1 MACLIPLRCG
11 SMMVHGTPPRPC
23 LGSSK
28 CLTALWCQNA
38 RGLRQSI
45 LSELKD
51 ITYSGQFGV
60 TNSQQPHGHQIG
72 GPPVGAKSVRLLQ
85 VVSMCGQ
92 RTRSPLACCNH
103 HKCQPGAGPA
113 SARTSSP
120 SYHATRSGHDVMAV
134 VFVDRLS
141 IALRPPPQLMML
153 KAQPSS
159 SLRACTALMAC
170 LQRLSLTGASVSLQ
184 PSIWSYASACSP
196 YRQ

>member
-1 MACLIPLRCG
+1 MKDGYAQDAWVMEAQRNGKPD
-11 SMMVHGTPPRPC
+11 TA
-23 LGSSK
+23 
-28 CLTALWCQNA
+28 ALWQHDGAWYTAKAMPGEQQVPHRLMVPDA

-51 ITYSGQFGV
+51 IPYSGQFGV

-72 GPPVGAKSVRLLQ
+72 GPPVGAMSVRLLQ

-120 SYHATRSGHDVMAV
+120 SYHATRSGHDAVV

-170 LQRLSLTGASVSLQ
+170 LQRLSLTGTSVSL
-184 PSIWSYASACSP
+184 
-196 YRQ
+196 